1 MARRLSSPP
10 SARAARRSAT
20 KGPGAAYLKAVG
32 GPTRTESFRR
42 RVGCTEPRI
51 CTPPLRELT
60 PATSKGFACIEFAE
74 DILEITLLPWQ
85 RALLIRA
92 LELNPDGTYR
102 FKTILLLV
110 ARQNGK
116 STLMQVLALWRM
128 FAEGAPLVIGTA
140 QSLDIAEEQWAGA
153 VEIAE
158 GIPELAEL
166 IEHVD
171 RTNGKKALRLD
182 SGERYKVAAAS
193 RRGGRGLSGD
203 LVLLD
208 ELREHQNWQA
218 WGAVT
223 KTTMA
228 RKLAQ
233 IWAASN
239 AGDMA
244 SVVLRRLR
252 SLAHRALG
260 WPDGKDGMDDLDKLG
275 DSQDETTEVDDSLGI
290 FEWSSAPGRGVW
302 DREGWAEANPSLGY
316 TIDLRSIAA
325 AASTDPEWVFRTEV
339 MCQFVNMLGTGPF
352 PTGSWAATLDA
363 KNDRAEREVTRDLDR
378 PACYGIDM
386 SHDRTMVYIAL
397 AFWDTEGRIRGEI
410 VAQRAGPDWVLPWLL
425 SPARKIAPTHVAFQR
440 RGAPISSMWGE
451 FEDAGIEVTPWGED
465 KLAGWHG
472 AVYDMIRKAAT
483 DESPKGE
490 TDDEFRD
497 RVRIS
502 HGAQPV
508 LDVAASTAQ
517 IKPVGDGWVI
527 DRKASPAD
535 ASPLLAFIAAVGL
548 LLTNPSASN
557 AVSAYESNDLMV
569 V

>member
-1 MARRLSSPP
+1 MARRPSSTR
-10 SARAARRSAT
+10 SAGASRRSAP
-20 KGPGAAYLKAVG
+20 KGPGAAYARAVG
-32 GPTRTESFRR
+32 GPTRAESFRR
-42 RVGCTEPRI
+42 RIGCTEPRI

-60 PATSKGFACIEFAE
+60 PATSKGYACIEFAE
-74 DILEITLLPWQ
+74 DILEIELWPWQ
-85 RALLIRA
+85 KALLIRA
-92 LELNPDGTYR
+92 LELNADGTYR
-102 FKTILLLV
+102 FKTVVLLV

-116 STLMQVLALWRM
+116 STLMQVLTLWRM
-128 FAEGAPLVIGTA
+128 YAEGAPLVIGTA

-158 GIPELAEL
+158 GIPELEEL

-182 SGERYKVAAAS
+182 TGERYKVAAAS

-260 WPDGKDGMDDLDKLG
+260 WPDGKDGMDDLEA
-275 DSQDETTEVDDSLGI
+275 STDEQAMPEDDSLGI
-290 FEWSSAPGRGVW
+290 FEWSAAPGRGVW
-302 DREGWAEANPSLGY
+302 DREGWCEANPSLGY
-316 TIDLRSIAA
+316 TIDQRSIAA

-352 PTGSWAATLDA
+352 PTGAWAALLDTKDA
-363 KNDRAEREVTRDLDR
+363 RTERGVTRDQDR

-397 AFWDTEGRIRGEI
+397 AFWDTEGRVRGEI
-410 VAQRAGPDWVLPWLL
+410 VAHRAGPDWAIPWLK
-425 SPARKIAPTHVAFQR
+425 SPLRKVKPEHVAFQR
-440 RGAPISSMWGE
+440 KGAPISSLWQD
-451 FEDAGIEVTPWGED
+451 FEDAGIMVTPWGED
-465 KLAGWHG
+465 KLSGWHG
-472 AVYDMIRKAAT
+472 KVYDLIKLAAA
-483 DESPKGE
+483 DEAPEGE
-490 TDDEFRD
+490 TPEQFRD
-497 RVRIS
+497 RVRFS
-502 HGAQPV
+502 HGMQPA
-508 LDVAASTAQ
+508 LDIAATTAA
-517 IKPVGDGWVI
+517 IKAVGDGWVI
-527 DRKASPAD
+527 DRKASPMD
-535 ASPLLAFIAAVGL
+535 AAPLLALIAAVGL
-548 LLTNPSASN
+548 LLTNPSEGA
-557 AVSAYESNDLMV
+557 ASAYEEHDLLV

>member
-1 MARRLSSPP
+1 MW
-10 SARAARRSAT
+10 
-20 KGPGAAYLKAVG
+20 
-32 GPTRTESFRR
+32 
-42 RVGCTEPRI
+42 
-51 CTPPLRELT
+51 
-60 PATSKGFACIEFAE
+60 
-74 DILEITLLPWQ
+74 PWQ
-85 RALLIRA
+85 KALLIRA
-92 LELNPDGTYR
+92 LELNADGTYR
-102 FKTILLLV
+102 FKTVVLLV

-116 STLMQVLALWRM
+116 STLMQVLTLWRM
-128 FAEGAPLVIGTA
+128 YAEGAPLVIGTA

-158 GIPELAEL
+158 GIPELEEL

-182 SGERYKVAAAS
+182 TGERYKVAAAS

-260 WPDGKDGMDDLDKLG
+260 WPDGKDGMDDLEA
-275 DSQDETTEVDDSLGI
+275 STDEQAMPEDDSLGI
-290 FEWSSAPGRGVW
+290 FEWSAAPGRGVW
-302 DREGWAEANPSLGY
+302 DREGWCEANPSLGY
-316 TIDLRSIAA
+316 TIDQRSIAA

-352 PTGSWAATLDA
+352 PTGAWAALLDTKDA
-363 KNDRAEREVTRDLDR
+363 RTERGVTRDQDR

-397 AFWDTEGRIRGEI
+397 AFWDTEGRVRGEI
-410 VAQRAGPDWVLPWLL
+410 VAHRAGPDWAIPWLK
-425 SPARKIAPTHVAFQR
+425 SPLRKVKPEHVAFQR
-440 RGAPISSMWGE
+440 KGAPISSLWQD
-451 FEDAGIEVTPWGED
+451 FEDAGIMVTPWGED
-465 KLAGWHG
+465 KLSGWHG
-472 AVYDMIRKAAT
+472 KVYDLIKLAAA
-483 DESPKGE
+483 DEAPEGE
-490 TDDEFRD
+490 TPEQFRD
-497 RVRIS
+497 RVRFS
-502 HGAQPV
+502 HGMQPA
-508 LDVAASTAQ
+508 LDIAATTAA
-517 IKPVGDGWVI
+517 IKAVGDGWVI
-527 DRKASPAD
+527 DRKASPMD
-535 ASPLLAFIAAVGL
+535 AAPLLALIAAVGL
-548 LLTNPSASN
+548 LLTNPSEGA
-557 AVSAYESNDLMV
+557 ASAYEEHDLLV

>member
-1 MARRLSSPP
+1 MARRQSST
-10 SARAARRSAT
+10 RSAGASRRKPA
-20 KGPGAAYLKAVG
+20 KGPGAAYTRAVG
-32 GPTRTESFRR
+32 GPSRAESFRR

-60 PATSKGFACIEFAE
+60 PDTSKGFACIEFAE
-74 DILEITLLPWQ
+74 EILEIQLLPWQ

-102 FKTILLLV
+102 FKTIVLLV

-116 STLMQVLALWRM
+116 STLMQVLSLWRM

-140 QSLDIAEEQWAGA
+140 QSLDIAEEQWSGA

-158 GIPELAEL
+158 SIPELAEM

-182 SGERYKVAAAS
+182 TGERYKVAAAS

-228 RKLAQ
+228 RKHAQ

-252 SLAHRALG
+252 SLAHRTLG
-260 WPDGKDGMDDLDKLG
+260 WPDGKDGLDDLDKREG
-275 DSQDETTEVDDSLGI
+275 APEEATDADDSLGI
-290 FEWSSAPGRGVW
+290 FEWSAAPGRAVW
-302 DREGWAEANPSLGY
+302 DREGWCEANPSLGY
-316 TIDLRSIAA
+316 TIDQRSIAA

-352 PTGSWAATLDA
+352 PTGSWSRLLDTKDA
-363 KNDRAEREVTRDLDR
+363 RAERGVTRDQER

-386 SHDRTMVYIAL
+386 SHDRTMVYVAL

-410 VAQRAGPDWVLPWLL
+410 VANRAGPDWVIPWLQ
-425 SPARKIAPTHVAFQR
+425 SPLRKVKPEHVAFQR
-440 RGAPISSMWGE
+440 RGAPISSLWQD
-451 FEDAGIEVTPWGED
+451 FEDAGITVIPWGED

-472 AVYDMIRKAAT
+472 KVYDLIKLAAT
-483 DESPKGE
+483 DDTPNGE
-490 TDDEFRD
+490 TEEQFRE

-502 HGAQPV
+502 HGMQPA
-508 LDVAASTAQ
+508 LDIAATTAA
-517 IKPVGDGWVI
+517 IKAVGDGWVI
-527 DRKASPAD
+527 DRKASPMD

-548 LLTNPSASN
+548 LLTNPTGEPE
-557 AVSAYESNDLMV
+557 SAYESNDLMV

>member
-1 MARRLSSPP
+1 M
-10 SARAARRSAT
+10 
-20 KGPGAAYLKAVG
+20 
-32 GPTRTESFRR
+32 
-42 RVGCTEPRI
+42 GCTEPRI

-74 DILEITLLPWQ
+74 EILEIELLPWQ

-102 FKTILLLV
+102 FKTVLLLV

-116 STLMQVLALWRM
+116 STLMQVLSLWRM
-128 FAEGAPLVIGTA
+128 YAEGAPLVIGTA
-140 QSLDIAEEQWAGA
+140 QSLDIAEEQWSGA

-166 IEHVD
+166 IDHVD

-182 SGERYKVAAAS
+182 TGERYKVAAAS

-260 WPDGKDGMDDLDKLG
+260 WPDGKDGMDDLDSTG
-275 DSQDETTEVDDSLGI
+275 DATDDSTEADDSLGI
-290 FEWSSAPGRGVW
+290 FEWSAAPGRGVW

-339 MCQFVNMLGTGPF
+339 MCQFVNMLGSGPF
-352 PTGSWAATLDA
+352 PTGAWAAILDT
-363 KNDRAEREVTRDLDR
+363 KDERAARGVTRDVDR
-378 PACYGIDM
+378 VACYGVDM
-386 SHDRTMVYIAL
+386 SENGMTYVAL

-410 VAQRAGPDWVLPWLL
+410 VAHRAGPDWVIPWLK
-425 SPARKIAPTHVAFQR
+425 SPLRKVPAKHIAFQR
-440 RGAPISSMWGE
+440 RGAPISALWKD
-451 FEDAGIEVTPWGED
+451 FEDADLEVTPWGDSE
-465 KLAGWHG
+465 LAGCHPK
-472 AVYDMIRKAAT
+472 VYHLIKVAAA
-483 DESPKGE
+483 DDAPDGE
-490 TDDEFRD
+490 TPEQFRE

-502 HGAQPV
+502 HGVQPA
-508 LDVAASTAQ
+508 LDVAAASAQ
-517 IKPVGDGWVI
+517 IKAVGDGGWVI
-527 DRKASPAD
+527 DRKSSPAD
-535 ASPLLAFIAAVGL
+535 ASPLVAFIAAVGL
-548 LLTNPSASN
+548 LLTNPASGET
-557 AVSAYESNDLMV
+557 VSAYETNDLMV